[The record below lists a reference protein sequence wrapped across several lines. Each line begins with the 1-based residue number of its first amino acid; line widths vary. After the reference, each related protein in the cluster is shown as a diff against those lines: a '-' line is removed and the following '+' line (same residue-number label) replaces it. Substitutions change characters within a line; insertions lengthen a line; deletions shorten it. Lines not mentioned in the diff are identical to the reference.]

1 VIKLDTSEN
10 PVKIVYLGIGSNL
23 GNKRLNIEN
32 TKSKIQSKNIKIL
45 KCSSYFITESW
56 PDKRKPKF
64 INIVLKVKT
73 THSATQ
79 LLKICHLIEKSLGRK
94 RSKKNAPRT
103 CDIDIIDYNQQVI
116 DLKNIN
122 LILPHPSLS
131 KRNFVLLPL
140 FQIDKS
146 WKHPKT
152 KIKIVKLLSLLSIAD
167 LRSIKQ
173 T

>member
-1 VIKLDTSEN
+1 MIKLDTSEN

-94 RSKKNAPRT
+94 RSKKMH
-103 CDIDIIDYNQQVI
+103 QEHVI
-116 DLKNIN
+116 
-122 LILPHPSLS
+122 
-131 KRNFVLLPL
+131 
-140 FQIDKS
+140 
-146 WKHPKT
+146 
-152 KIKIVKLLSLLSIAD
+152 SI
-167 LRSIKQ
+167 
-173 T
+173 